1 MTGLPESLKA
11 HPAPLQDTLASMSIK
26 EKLAARPRYEGDA
39 PSQASL
45 VERRDTLRV
54 RHHETLSTVNELV
67 ASQQQISQELGEDL
81 AAMQSGGARLDEIQ
95 AKESQAGMMATLAR
109 TFNRRRMILERRSVS
124 EELLH
129 RYEHVSR
136 RLRQASA
143 FSDELRLTALKLH
156 EEVEML
162 HEECARAL
170 RNEQLGARRIMEL
183 ESELRTLEG
192 GASELSG
199 IELERMMDLLQFEER
214 TESLSVELF
223 RAQAL
228 LLRQEVAPAR
238 ALRDTVM
245 GMYEEMSQFVL
256 AATARVNAAGRKIQ
270 ALGVAADAPLVIN
283 ELNESLAELDVAM
296 EATEVYV
303 AQAQELLTRVLP
315 EISRQLKVSTAAN
328 AINLAGDLSNMSRER
343 AAALAD
349 TALRDA
355 AESEIE
361 DWLEQKTL

>member
-1 MTGLPESLKA
+1 
-11 HPAPLQDTLASMSIK
+11 MSIK
-26 EKLAARPRYEGDA
+26 EKLAARPRYEGEA

-45 VERRDTLRV
+45 LERRETLRE
-54 RHHETLSTVNELV
+54 RHHVTLSTVNELV
-67 ASQQQISQELGEDL
+67 ASQQQISQELGGDL

-95 AKESQAGMMATLAR
+95 SKESQQGMLASLVR

-124 EELLH
+124 EELLQ

-156 EEVEML
+156 EEVEEL
-162 HEECARAL
+162 HDECGRAL
-170 RNEQLGARRIMEL
+170 RNEQLGARRVMEL
-183 ESELRTLEG
+183 ESELRVLEG
-192 GASELSG
+192 GESELSNMDR
-199 IELERMMDLLQFEER
+199 ERLMDRLQFVER

-223 RAQAL
+223 HAQAL
-228 LLRQEVAPAR
+228 LLRHEVAPAR

-256 AATARVNAAGRKIQ
+256 AATTRVNASGRKIQ
-270 ALGVAADAPLVIN
+270 ALGIAADAPTVIN

-296 EATEVYV
+296 EATEIYV

-315 EISRQLKVSTAAN
+315 EISRQLKDSTTAH
-328 AINLAGDLSNMSRER
+328 AIELTGDLSNMSRER
-343 AAALAD
+343 AANMAD
-349 TALRDA
+349 KALREA
-355 AESEIE
+355 AESEVE
-361 DWLEQKTL
+361 DWLEKKTL

>member
-1 MTGLPESLKA
+1 
-11 HPAPLQDTLASMSIK
+11 MSIK
-26 EKLAARPRYEGDA
+26 EKLATRPKYEGAA

-45 VERRDTLRV
+45 LERRDSLRQ
-54 RHHETLSTVNELV
+54 RHHETLATVNELV
-67 ASQQQISQELGEDL
+67 ANQQKISQELGEDL
-81 AAMQSGGARLDEIQ
+81 AAMQSGGARLDELQ
-95 AKESQAGMMATLAR
+95 AKESERGMLASLTR

-143 FSDELRLTALKLH
+143 FSDELRLTALKMQ
-156 EEVEML
+156 EEVETL
-162 HEECARAL
+162 HSECAQAL
-170 RNEQLGARRIMEL
+170 RNEQIGAKRVLEL
-183 ESELRTLEG
+183 EQELRKLEAG
-192 GASELSG
+192 ESTVPHA
-199 IELERMMDLLQFEER
+199 EREALMDRLQFEER
-214 TESLSVELF
+214 SESLSVELF
-223 RAQAL
+223 HAQAV
-228 LLRQEVAPAR
+228 LLRHEVAPAR

-270 ALGVAADAPLVIN
+270 ALGIAADAPTVIN

-315 EISRQLKVSTAAN
+315 EISRQLKDSTSAQ
-328 AINLAGDLSNMSRER
+328 AIELASDLSHMSRER
-343 AAALAD
+343 AASLAEK
-349 TALRDA
+349 ALRDA
-355 AESEIE
+355 AESEV
-361 DWLEQKTL
+361 DAWLENKTL